1 MSLIAALMIGL
12 LLGVVADRTK
22 HDSGA
27 GLRVDLAVGAA
38 GAVAGALVV
47 QLVDAVP
54 LDQLS
59 GWSVALGSV
68 ASLSSLVVY
77 RSFAVP
83 RQT

>member
-22 HDSGA
+22 RDSGV

-54 LDQLS
+54 LDRLS
-59 GWSVALGSV
+59 GWSVAFGLF
-68 ASLSSLVVY
+68 ASLSALVVY

-83 RQT
+83 RKS